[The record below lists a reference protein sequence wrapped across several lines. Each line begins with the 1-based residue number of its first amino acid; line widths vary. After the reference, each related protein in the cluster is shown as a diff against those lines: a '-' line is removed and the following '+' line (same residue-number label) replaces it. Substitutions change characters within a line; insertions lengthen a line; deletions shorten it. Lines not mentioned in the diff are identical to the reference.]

1 MQIVYNDATR
11 WYRTCY
17 EMRDRLNDIKAL
29 VETEAEKFHEKQSSV
44 MREFNSSLPAEC
56 DYWSSKKKDTIPL
69 TAVHASYYFEGCKL
83 LRTELYEDY
92 RGKLTCEVYS
102 KECINI
108 PEILRDIAT
117 EYDSV
122 DLNVRGSD
130 VIKIYIRSERFC
142 PSKPLLEYIKL
153 LDGVLETWCPTI
165 SQVSITKEEALEFE
179 ACKKFIDEIG

>member
-17 EMRDRLNDIKAL
+17 EMRDRLNEIKSL

-56 DYWSSKKKDTIPL
+56 DYWSSKKDTIPL
-69 TAVHASYYFEGCKL
+69 TAVHTSYYFEGCKL
-83 LRTELYEDY
+83 IGTNLYEDY
-92 RGKLTCEVYS
+92 RGKVTCEVYS
-102 KECINI
+102 KERIDI
-108 PEILRDIAT
+108 PDILRGIAT

-122 DLNVRGSD
+122 ALNVRGSD
-130 VIKIYIRSERFC
+130 VIKIYIKSDRFY

-153 LDGVLETWCPTI
+153 LDDVLETWCSTI
-165 SQVSITKEEALEFE
+165 SQVLITKEEALEFE
-179 ACKKFIDEIG
+179 ACKEFINEIG

>member
-17 EMRDRLNDIKAL
+17 EMRDRLNEIKAL
-29 VETEAEKFHEKQSSV
+29 VEAEAEKFDEKQSLV
-44 MREFNSSLPAEC
+44 MREFNSSLPVEC
-56 DYWSSKKKDTIPL
+56 DYWSSKNDTIPL

-83 LRTELYEDY
+83 LRTELREDY

-102 KECINI
+102 KECIDI
-108 PEILRDIAT
+108 PEILRGVAT

-122 DLNVRGSD
+122 DLGVHGLD
-130 VIKIYIRSERFC
+130 VIKIYIRSERFY

-165 SQVSITKEEALEFE
+165 SQVLITKEEALEFE